1 MTLASETGR
10 LFYIRS
16 SSTVT
21 FSGITFQSGS
31 ANDVYWDWSYSKGN
45 GGCLYVASSTVVVS
59 DATFKACT
67 ATGYTSW
74 WTNYYGSG
82 GAIYLDDSSTAELTS
97 VFFNANTATFSNTDV
112 REGSSLT
119 CTASCTEAGYEM
131 TGSCSST
138 SSASGPSSCESYC
151 LSASSDCSVCKLST
165 KFPTPGLIRTVPV
178 TFSRFRSRR

>member
-1 MTLASETGR
+1 MTLTGGGTDR
-10 LFYIRS
+10 LFYIDT

-31 ANDVYWDWSYSKGN
+31 TYGS
-45 GGCLYVASSTVVVS
+45 GGCMYVASSTVVVS

-67 ATGYTSW
+67 AQGYCTWSGW
-74 WTNYYGSG
+74 LGLTCTWTDGNG

-97 VFFNANTATFSNTDV
+97 VYFNSNSASDYNTDV